1 MVQEFRNN
9 LLTNFPELID
19 GKSLL
24 AISGGVDSVVAAYL
38 MHQAQL
44 NFALAHCNFQL
55 RGEDSLKDEYFVK
68 DLGLSLGIEVHSIR
82 FETEKFAKNNKL
94 STQVAARELRYKWF
108 EELKAKE
115 DYNYLI
121 TAHHLD
127 DSLET
132 FLINFT
138 RGTGIDGL
146 LGIPSKQSWIRRPLG
161 HFSRKDIETFALK
174 NELHWREDLSNAS
187 DKYLRNKIRHQIV
200 PKLKEINPS
209 LAQSF
214 SDTLSH
220 LSHSKALSDA
230 YLKEKEIELK
240 KPHKHYA
247 DLSLYPCEK
256 LDNEA
261 LLYGL
266 FNKFGF
272 QNVHDLMNLTKT
284 QSGKFLENENFK
296 LVKDREVLILQDKSI
311 PYFSPKFD
319 ILVSNEHTGGKEA
332 FLTKELLNQNLHVR
346 NWKNGDYFYPES
358 SNGKKKLSAYFRD
371 NKISI
376 IEKQRIQ
383 LLCTDEDIV
392 WIIGD
397 RRDQRY
403 IGKNKEE
410 QIRITL
416 IEK

>member
-1 MVQEFRNN
+1 MVREFRNN

-55 RGEDSLKDEYFVK
+55 RGEESLKDEYFVK
-68 DLGLSLGIEVHSIR
+68 DLGLSLGVEVHSIR
-82 FETEKFAKNNKL
+82 FETEEFAKSNKL
-94 STQVAARELRYKWF
+94 STQIAARELRYNWF
-108 EELKAKE
+108 EEIKAKHAC
-115 DYNYLI
+115 DFLI

-132 FLINFT
+132 FLINFS

-161 HFSRKDIETFALK
+161 LFSRKDIETFALE
-174 NELHWREDLSNAS
+174 NEIQWREDLTNAS

-220 LSHSKALSDA
+220 LSHTKALSDA
-230 YLKEKEIELK
+230 YLKEKELKLK
-240 KPHKHYA
+240 KQHKLFK
-247 DLSLYPCEK
+247 DLSLYPCNE

-266 FNKFGF
+266 FNKYGF
-272 QNVHDLMNLTKT
+272 HNVHDLMNLTRT

-296 LVKDREVLILQDKSI
+296 LVKDRDDLILQDKNK
-311 PYFSPKFD
+311 PYFLPNYE
-319 ILVSNEHTGGKEA
+319 ILVAKDKRGNQEVL
-332 FLTKELLNQNLHVR
+332 LTKELLNQNLHVR
-346 NWKNGDYFYPES
+346 KWENGDYFYPEG

-383 LLCTDEDIV
+383 LLCSDQDIV
-392 WIIGD
+392 WIIGH

-403 IGKNKEE
+403 VSKNKEE